1 MRTLA
6 FGTAFLLVLQIF
18 GTSVMA
24 EEPKA
29 DNTAQNRG
37 ATEKDAVTA
46 EKQSNSELDVKVL
59 ANVRK
64 SIMDDEGLSVNA
76 KNAKILYKKGV
87 VTLRGPVD
95 SESEKTRL
103 ADLAKACSGVTKV
116 KNQLTVAPKSK

>member
-95 SESEKTRL
+95 SESEKNRL